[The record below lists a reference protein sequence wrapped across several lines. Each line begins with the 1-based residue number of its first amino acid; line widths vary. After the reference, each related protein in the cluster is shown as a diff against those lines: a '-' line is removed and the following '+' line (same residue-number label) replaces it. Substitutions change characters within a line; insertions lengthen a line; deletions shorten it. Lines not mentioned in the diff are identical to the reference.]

1 MRPDPKIDTL
11 RTDLTASVAGTI
23 DRLIKYRNRME
34 TGGMHI
40 PARRIILRD
49 IERARWFIDFCT
61 PITTDEERKALR
73 SALASA
79 EGEVLPLLEQRTQA
93 RKAQKALAA
102 SMRNS

>member
-11 RTDLTASVAGTI
+11 RTDLTASVSGTVH
-23 DRLIKYRNRME
+23 RLIEWRKRMQ
-34 TGGMHI
+34 TGGMHV

-49 IERARWFIDFCT
+49 IERARWLIDFCT

-73 SALASA
+73 SALTNA
-79 EGEVLPLLEQRTQA
+79 EGYALFLLEQRTQA
-93 RKAQKALAA
+93 RKALAA

>member
-1 MRPDPKIDTL
+1 MRPDTNIDTL
-11 RTDLTASVAGTI
+11 RSDLTASVAGTI
-23 DRLIKYRNRME
+23 DRLIKYRKRME

-40 PARRIILRD
+40 PARRIIMRD

-61 PITTDEERKALR
+61 PITTDEERTALR

-79 EGEVLPLLEQRTQA
+79 EGDVLPLLEQRTQA
-93 RKAQKALAA
+93 RKAFAA

>member
-1 MRPDPKIDTL
+1 MRPDPNIDTL
-11 RTDLTASVAGTI
+11 RTDLTASVSGTVH
-23 DRLIKYRNRME
+23 RLIEWRKRMQ
-34 TGGMHI
+34 TGGMHV

-49 IERARWFIDFCT
+49 IERAHWLIDFCI

-79 EGEVLPLLEQRTQA
+79 ENEVLPLLEQRTQA
-93 RKAQKALAA
+93 RKAFAA